1 MNKLLIGTALCA
13 LLAGPALAGESTTN
27 EPVRLSLTEMDGVT
41 AGCDFAICAQFNLT
55 FQEAEAEAE
64 AETTS
69 VSAIL
74 SVLGGHSSATALAS
88 NSNATAQ
95 FQGND

>member
-13 LLAGPALAGESTTN
+13 LLAGPALAAESTTN

-41 AGCDFAICAQFNLT
+41 AGGCNLAICAQVNVTVQRARARAVAITNDTAFSASNN
-55 FQEAEAEAE
+55 EAVAA
-64 AETTS
+64 S
-69 VSAIL
+69 
-74 SVLGGHSSATALAS
+74 S

-95 FQGND
+95 FQGN